1 MAQDISQSFIIS
13 FSGPQESCQVGMFT
27 CSNKVC
33 VEPNRVCDY
42 SDDCGDGT
50 DEELCG
56 MTVGYSWVRIKYNVL
71 SGSLCFLSCEGTFEV
86 HRTVT

>member
-1 MAQDISQSFIIS
+1 MAQDISQLSIIS
-13 FSGPQESCQVGMFT
+13 SSGPQESCQVGMFT

-33 VEPNRVCDY
+33 VEQNRVCDY

-50 DEELCG
+50 DEEFCG

-71 SGSLCFLSCEGTFEV
+71 SGLHSMKNCTIFFLSV
-86 HRTVT
+86 